1 MIVPGPVFAMLAL
14 IGLVWMVDRAF
25 GGSQPR
31 RSALEILD
39 ERFAKGEIDRTEY
52 EDAVEGGTSSTDQL
66 TGSSSQLVVR
76 IAAWSLAATILVL
89 SLVPS
94 DLRPETGLPHKL
106 EHLLIFAATGAA
118 FGLGYEVKRGLLV
131 IQLVIFAGAVEIAQ
145 LFVPGRHARL
155 SDFLVDAV
163 AICAGSIAGSWAKAG
178 PSAFDIDSTIH

>member
-1 MIVPGPVFAMLAL
+1 MIAASIFAMFGL
-14 IGLVWMVDRAF
+14 IGLVWMVDRAT
-25 GGSQPR
+25 GGNQPSR
-31 RSALEILD
+31 TALDILD

-52 EDAVEGGTSSTDQL
+52 EDAVERATSSTNKL
-66 TGSSSQLVVR
+66 RGSSSRLGVR

-89 SLVPS
+89 SLVPP

-118 FGLGYEVKRGLLV
+118 FGLGYDAKPGLLA
-131 IQLVIFAGAVEIAQ
+131 IQLVIFAGAIEIAQ

-163 AICAGSIAGSWAKAG
+163 AVCAGSIAGYWLKAS
-178 PSAFDIDSTIH
+178 PSRKASQSYH